1 MNLNIGDIF
10 LYPHHGSVTVTK
22 LTTRMFNDLPTE
34 YVQFEVAQNGLSIE
48 IPIAKAES
56 IGVRNAINNDEVG
69 RVFDILRGPTVD
81 DPSNWSRRFKAN
93 QEKLTVGGIFTVSEV
108 IRDLMTRSQVKP
120 LSAGEKRQL
129 EHAMQLVISE
139 LVLAMKSDPDE
150 TRRRIE
156 AIYEPRPPLRR
167 RLSQSE
173 NTIGSSPER
182 KFGAAADFVCQ
193 FAACRDSSVG
203 VEISC
208 CRRGF
213 RVTLFPI
220 RPRT

>member
-22 LTTRMFNDLPTE
+22 LTTRMFNDLPTA

-48 IPIAKAES
+48 IPVAKAEA
-56 IGVRNAINNDEVG
+56 IGVRNAIGNDEVEQ
-69 RVFDILRGPTVD
+69 VFDILRGPTVD
-81 DPSNWSRRFKAN
+81 DPTNWSRRFKAN

-108 IRDLMTRSQVKP
+108 IRDLMTRSQAKP

-156 AIYEPRPPLRR
+156 AIYE
-167 RLSQSE
+167 SATAS
-173 NTIGSSPER
+173 T
-182 KFGAAADFVCQ
+182 AAVV
-193 FAACRDSSVG
+193 SV
-203 VEISC
+203 
-208 CRRGF
+208 
-213 RVTLFPI
+213 
-220 RPRT
+220 

>member
-1 MNLNIGDIF
+1 M
-10 LYPHHGSVTVTK
+10 TVTK
-22 LTTRMFNDLPTE
+22 LTTRMFNDLPTD

-48 IPIAKAES
+48 IPVAKAEA

-108 IRDLMTRSQVKP
+108 IRDLMTRSQEKP

-150 TRRRIE
+150 TRAASKLSTNPPTLPRRSLQSDDTKIGGSPDE
-156 AIYEPRPPLRR
+156 SSGCADVVESACDLSRLQHRSRDQLLPNRFPSDPVPEPCP
-167 RLSQSE
+167 
-173 NTIGSSPER
+173 
-182 KFGAAADFVCQ
+182 
-193 FAACRDSSVG
+193 
-203 VEISC
+203 
-208 CRRGF
+208 
-213 RVTLFPI
+213 
-220 RPRT
+220 